1 MKTVNIE
8 NIDEVTALL
17 IDMSELLNNLDD
29 VKKNIESQI
38 KIKELE
44 QKDYLH
50 ELEIAKLNGIEIM
63 SVSKALIKTRRERRI
78 LKDKLEL
85 TNTLKGYTD
94 TCIKKGI
101 IGETKQVITN
111 IENLKKYHETRE
123 YVPRVIKDLKCAKKR
138 KE

>member
-63 SVSKALIKTRRERRI
+63 SVSKALIKTSRERRI

-85 TNTLKGYTD
+85 TNTLKG
-94 TCIKKGI
+94 
-101 IGETKQVITN
+101 
-111 IENLKKYHETRE
+111 
-123 YVPRVIKDLKCAKKR
+123 
-138 KE
+138 